1 MNHPFITLLLL
12 FFAMASA
19 YAATDKVDC
28 AQAVTTYDTEVC
40 SRKEAAAAEVMLDK
54 YLAAARE
61 RYQGAESVLTALE
74 QAQQSWLIYRQDH
87 CLATYALWEG
97 GSIRGIMMNHCL
109 RQQTLQRTW
118 QVWSTYLTFM
128 DSTPPLLPE
137 PLQ

>member
-1 MNHPFITLLLL
+1 MNRIFITLLLL
-12 FFAMASA
+12 LPVMASA
-19 YAATDKVDC
+19 EAVTDKVAC
-28 AQAVTTYDTEVC
+28 EQAVTTYDTEVC
-40 SRKEAAAAEVMLDK
+40 SRKEVVAAEISLDK

-61 RYQGAESVLTALE
+61 RYQDAEPILTALE

-87 CLATYALWEG
+87 CLATYALWVG